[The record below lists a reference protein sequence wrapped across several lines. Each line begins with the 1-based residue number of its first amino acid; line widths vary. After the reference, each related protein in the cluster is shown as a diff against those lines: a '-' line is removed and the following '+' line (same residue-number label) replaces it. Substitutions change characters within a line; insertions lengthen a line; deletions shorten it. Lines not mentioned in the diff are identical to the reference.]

1 MDKKEYRE
9 TASMA
14 ANGDAKAFSRLYE
27 LLAREMYYTAFYSLA
42 DDADAI
48 EAVTGTIRDGF
59 NAIGRLRT
67 EAAFRVFMMK
77 TLFARIKMRLREYGD
92 GDAPD
97 DAQPEVKRRLFELEG
112 ADRICTVMYIAGKF
126 TIEDISAFSGLM
138 KSSVKKRLNRSVDI
152 LELDQIY

>member
-1 MDKKEYRE
+1 MDKREYRE

-27 LLAREMYYTAFYSLA
+27 LIAREMYYTAFYSLA
-42 DDADAI
+42 DDEDAV
-48 EAVTGTIRDGF
+48 EAVTCTIRDGF
-59 NAIGRLRT
+59 DAISRLRT

-92 GDAPD
+92 EDVLDSGQPD
-97 DAQPEVKRRLFELEG
+97 VKQRLFKLSG
-112 ADRICTVMYIAGKF
+112 ADRICTVMYIACKF

-138 KSSVKKRLNRSVDI
+138 KGSVKKRLNRSVDI

>member
-9 TASMA
+9 TVSMA

-27 LLAREMYYTAFYSLA
+27 MISREMYYTAVYSLA

-48 EAVTGTIRDGF
+48 EAVSGTIRDGF
-59 NAIGRLRT
+59 KAVGRLRS

-92 GDAPD
+92 EDVLD
-97 DAQPEVKRRLFELEG
+97 EEQPEIKYRLFELDG
-112 ADRICTVMYIAGKF
+112 VDRICTVMYIAGKF

-138 KSSVKKRLNRSVDI
+138 KGNVKKRLNKSVNI

>member
-9 TASMA
+9 IAAMA

-48 EAVTGTIRDGF
+48 EAVIGTLRDGF

-77 TLFARIKMRLREYGD
+77 TLCARIKMRLREYGD
-92 GDAPD
+92 GDVPD
-97 DAQPEVKRRLFELEG
+97 DEQPEVKRLLFELEG
-112 ADRICTVMYIAGKF
+112 ADRICTVMYIACKF

-138 KSSVKKRLNRSVDI
+138 KGSVKKRLNRSVDI

>member
-1 MDKKEYRE
+1 MDKREYRE

-27 LLAREMYYTAFYSLA
+27 LIAREMYYTAFYSLA

-48 EAVTGTIRDGF
+48 EAVAGTVRDGF

-77 TLFARIKMRLREYGD
+77 TLFARIKMRLREYGE
-92 GDAPD
+92 GAPD
-97 DAQPEVKRRLFELEG
+97 TQSDIKRRLFELDG
-112 ADRICTVMYIAGKF
+112 VDRICTVMYIAGKF

-138 KSSVKKRLNRSVDI
+138 KSSVKKRLNKSVDI